1 MVRRDPQH
9 WTALGGPGVALTVSR
24 AWFSYHPFRKS
35 GLSACATKPAEPGAD
50 TQVPQETLE
59 TAAAVRSV
67 MRGRQLLRPP
77 HPLDCEGHSTE
88 QAGGSGLLRDGKCVL
103 KENKPDLPVFVCYAQ
118 LNSE

>member
-1 MVRRDPQH
+1 MSGSRSERAELQAAVAVRAQPRVVRRDPQH

-59 TAAAVRSV
+59 TAAAVR
-67 MRGRQLLRPP
+67 
-77 HPLDCEGHSTE
+77 
-88 QAGGSGLLRDGKCVL
+88 
-103 KENKPDLPVFVCYAQ
+103 
-118 LNSE
+118 